1 MMIDSE
7 ATAST
12 DARKEAIASA
22 DVDGDGSLVDDL
34 RALADDVQTAFEAE
48 RAFQTERA
56 TFVLNRSKGIAGLLL
71 LALGCV
77 YFAMVALVVG
87 LLLALIPLVTVWGA
101 LAIVGVSLLLLGFI
115 ALSMA
120 RTRLRRMRAAAMP
133 PPLKAVP

>member
-1 MMIDSE
+1 
-7 ATAST
+7 
-12 DARKEAIASA
+12 
-22 DVDGDGSLVDDL
+22 
-34 RALADDVQTAFEAE
+34 
-48 RAFQTERA
+48 
-56 TFVLNRSKGIAGLLL
+56 
-71 LALGCV
+71 
-77 YFAMVALVVG
+77 MVALVVG